1 MPSVSQVE
9 GRIADVEG
17 FYVMFVS
24 PDGSD
29 IEDSQIV
36 DYPYVKAASS
46 KWTVTKWA
54 NTRLVGI
61 GEEFAFAVLDRDGT
75 VHGASHVLRS

>member
-24 PDGSD
+24 PDGSY

-36 DYPYVKAASS
+36 DYPYVKAATS
-46 KWTVTKWA
+46 K
-54 NTRLVGI
+54 
-61 GEEFAFAVLDRDGT
+61 
-75 VHGASHVLRS
+75 